1 MKKWIFCIFLF
12 CLFPL
17 TGCQKDPAPLPETGD
32 TSRAPYFSETH
43 SLDHQAPYVLC
54 SATVEQVLEH
64 RYQAIGYDCL
74 VFLATVEEIFGIGT
88 GTAPWFDTGDKIT
101 VWVDISDLHPYTDQ
115 SPEELEAAVD
125 TLRQI
130 IGSSDSLILY
140 GMCNEV
146 IIVQDSPEHDLW
158 LADIPESAP
167 QYVPWDTGEFRL
179 DLPPALKITGIRG
192 WNILPI
198 RGGILDGSPLEDLI
212 LSLGSEMYFSLD
224 TPLPRGG
231 QHFQN
236 GDSAQDVF
244 AAMRRYVKQRP

>member
-17 TGCQKDPAPLPETGD
+17 TGCQKGPVPLPETGD

-130 IGSSDSLILY
+130 TGSSASLIL
-140 GMCNEV
+140 
-146 IIVQDSPEHDLW
+146 
-158 LADIPESAP
+158 
-167 QYVPWDTGEFRL
+167 
-179 DLPPALKITGIRG
+179 
-192 WNILPI
+192 
-198 RGGILDGSPLEDLI
+198 
-212 LSLGSEMYFSLD
+212 
-224 TPLPRGG
+224 
-231 QHFQN
+231 
-236 GDSAQDVF
+236 
-244 AAMRRYVKQRP
+244 